1 MIAWVINDPK
11 NKAQTNNMGKK
22 NKKPFLSKTFTI
34 QSGLEHQSLYNK
46 NPNIRTNE
54 LRHIVFQGNIPAI
67 LFGIIDAIL
76 PYNSRQQNSTLY
88 VS

>member
-1 MIAWVINDPK
+1 MTQRIRPR
-11 NKAQTNNMGKK
+11 QTMWKKK
-22 NKKPFLSKTFTI
+22 NQQKTFLSKTFTI

-46 NPNIRTNE
+46 NPNTRTNE

-76 PYNSRQQNSTLY
+76 PYNSREQNSTLY